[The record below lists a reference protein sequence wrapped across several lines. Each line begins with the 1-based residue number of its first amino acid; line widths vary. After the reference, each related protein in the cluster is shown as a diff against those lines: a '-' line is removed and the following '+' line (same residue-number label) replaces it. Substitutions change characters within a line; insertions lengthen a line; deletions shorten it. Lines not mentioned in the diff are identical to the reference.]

1 MKFDEEERAG
11 VAGELEEVRTELEKN
26 GISPEKILEDF
37 YTEME
42 KDILQ
47 ISSLPADELKQA
59 EERRIQSELERVK
72 HEAEIQRRR
81 EAVLEERANEAKK
94 ELHEDAKKK
103 QQLLQQKKELM
114 ILKAR
119 LEKENL
125 EKSFSR
131 AESKLNKVLVERQA
145 EVQSLYGDLVI
156 ADEQYGGARGRRW
169 RVEWTETPQPIQVKI
184 NCIRGLKDK
193 ASFQID
199 VFPSPSDW
207 LFFRPFD
214 RPKG

>member
-1 MKFDEEERAG
+1 MED
-11 VAGELEEVRTELEKN
+11 VRTELEKS
-26 GISPEKILEDF
+26 GISPEKILEEF

-47 ISSLPADELKQA
+47 ISSLPADELKYA

-81 EAVLEERANEAKK
+81 EAVLDERANEAKK

-125 EKSFSR
+125 DFELRS
-131 AESKLNKVLVERQA
+131 
-145 EVQSLYGDLVI
+145 
-156 ADEQYGGARGRRW
+156 ADHPR
-169 RVEWTETPQPIQVKI
+169 
-184 NCIRGLKDK
+184 
-193 ASFQID
+193 F
-199 VFPSPSDW
+199 
-207 LFFRPFD
+207 
-214 RPKG
+214 

>member
-47 ISSLPADELKQA
+47 ISSLPADELKNA

-145 EVQSLYGDLVI
+145 EVQSLYGDL
-156 ADEQYGGARGRRW
+156 GRFS
-169 RVEWTETPQPIQVKI
+169 
-184 NCIRGLKDK
+184 N
-193 ASFQID
+193 
-199 VFPSPSDW
+199 
-207 LFFRPFD
+207 
-214 RPKG
+214 